1 MPSGGSRDTSS
12 PAPDRDVPDTHKG
25 EEELEGNRSKDERPE
40 PGTAARK
47 AGRPGR
53 KRKHAQVESSDAA
66 KDSASVP
73 KCHPPGQDAGSTEQ
87 VPNGD
92 LEAEGAP
99 WKALEDSGAA
109 PKGRQHGEDETD
121 SLPDSESG
129 QALENGHCSPKDSPE
144 PPASEGKEEKEE
156 ASYDS
161 LKMEGARGRL
171 RGGLGWE
178 SSLRQRP
185 VQRLTFQAGDP
196 YYISKRKRDEWLARW
211 KRETDT
217 PSASQLDKA
226 EKKAKVISVMNVVE
240 EAQRAEPQKEEAS
253 PPASQQPTDPA
264 SPNVATTPEPVVA
277 DAVDKG
283 TSKSADD
290 EPEYEDGRGFGIGEL
305 VWGKLRGF
313 SWWPGRI
320 VSWWM
325 TGRSRAAEGTRWVMW
340 FGDGK
345 FSVVCVEKLL
355 PLSSFSSA
363 FHQATYSKQPMYR
376 KAIYEVLQVASS
388 RAGKIFPACPE
399 NDETDTSKAVE
410 IQNKQM
416 IEWAQGSF
424 QPSGP
429 KGLEPPEEERNP
441 YKEVYTE
448 MWVEPEAAAYAPP
461 PPAKKPR
468 KSTAEK
474 PKIKEIID
482 ERTRER
488 LVYEVRQKCRN
499 IEDICI
505 SCGSLNVSLEHP
517 LFIGGMCQNCKNCFL
532 ECAYQY
538 DDDGYQSY
546 CTICCGGREVLMC
559 GNNNCCR
566 CFCVECVDLLVG
578 PGAAQAAIKED
589 PWNCYMCGHKG
600 TYGLLRRRDDW
611 PSRLQMFFANNHDQE
626 FDPPKVYPPVPAE
639 KRKPIR
645 VLSLFDGIATG
656 LLVLKDLGIQVD
668 RYIAS
673 EVCEDSITVGM
684 VRHQGKIMYV
694 GDVRNVTQKHIQEWG
709 PFDLVIGG
717 SPCNDLSIVNPARK
731 GLYEG
736 TGRLFF
742 EFYRLLHEARPKEGD
757 DRPFFWLFENVVAM
771 GVSDK
776 RDISRF
782 LESNPVMIDA
792 KEVSAAHRAR
802 YFWGNLPGMNRP
814 LASTVNDKLELQ
826 ECLEH
831 GRIAKFSKVRT
842 ITTRS
847 NSIKQGKDQHFPVF
861 MNEKEDILWCTE
873 MERVFGFPVHYTDVS
888 NMSRLARQRLLGRSW
903 SVPVIRHLFAPL
915 KEYFACV

>member
-1 MPSGGSRDTSS
+1 
-12 PAPDRDVPDTHKG
+12 
-25 EEELEGNRSKDERPE
+25 
-40 PGTAARK
+40 
-47 AGRPGR
+47 
-53 KRKHAQVESSDAA
+53 
-66 KDSASVP
+66 
-73 KCHPPGQDAGSTEQ
+73 
-87 VPNGD
+87 
-92 LEAEGAP
+92 
-99 WKALEDSGAA
+99 
-109 PKGRQHGEDETD
+109 RQ
-121 SLPDSESG
+121 
-129 QALENGHCSPKDSPE
+129 
-144 PPASEGKEEKEE
+144 
-156 ASYDS
+156 
-161 LKMEGARGRL
+161 
-171 RGGLGWE
+171 
-178 SSLRQRP
+178 
-185 VQRLTFQAGDP
+185 
-196 YYISKRKRDEWLARW
+196 
-211 KRETDT
+211 
-217 PSASQLDKA
+217 A
-226 EKKAKVISVMNVVE
+226 EKKAKVIAVMNVVE
-240 EAQRAEPQKEEAS
+240 ETPRAEPQKEEEAS

-277 DAVDKG
+277 DAVDKS

-363 FHQATYSKQPMYR
+363 FHQATYNKQPMYR

-399 NDETDTSKAVE
+399 NDETDTSKVVE

-416 IEWAQGSF
+416 IEWALGGF

-468 KSTAEK
+468 KSTTEK
-474 PKIKEIID
+474 PKVKEIID

-505 SCGSLNVSLEHP
+505 SCGSLNVTLEHP

-600 TYGLLRRRDDW
+600 IYGLLRRREDW

-626 FDPPKVYPPVPAE
+626 F
-639 KRKPIR
+639 
-645 VLSLFDGIATG
+645 
-656 LLVLKDLGIQVD
+656 
-668 RYIAS
+668 
-673 EVCEDSITVGM
+673 
-684 VRHQGKIMYV
+684 
-694 GDVRNVTQKHIQEWG
+694 
-709 PFDLVIGG
+709 
-717 SPCNDLSIVNPARK
+717 
-731 GLYEG
+731 
-736 TGRLFF
+736 
-742 EFYRLLHEARPKEGD
+742 
-757 DRPFFWLFENVVAM
+757 
-771 GVSDK
+771 
-776 RDISRF
+776 
-782 LESNPVMIDA
+782 
-792 KEVSAAHRAR
+792 
-802 YFWGNLPGMNRP
+802 
-814 LASTVNDKLELQ
+814 
-826 ECLEH
+826 
-831 GRIAKFSKVRT
+831 
-842 ITTRS
+842 
-847 NSIKQGKDQHFPVF
+847 
-861 MNEKEDILWCTE
+861 
-873 MERVFGFPVHYTDVS
+873 
-888 NMSRLARQRLLGRSW
+888 
-903 SVPVIRHLFAPL
+903 
-915 KEYFACV
+915 